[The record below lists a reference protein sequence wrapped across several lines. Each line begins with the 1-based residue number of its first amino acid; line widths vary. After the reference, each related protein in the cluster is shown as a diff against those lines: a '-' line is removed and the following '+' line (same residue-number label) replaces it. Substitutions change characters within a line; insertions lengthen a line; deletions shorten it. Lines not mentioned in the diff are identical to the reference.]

1 MITTRTLAARK
12 SSGDKITMLTAYDAT
27 FAYWL
32 SEAGVDIILI
42 GDSLG
47 MTIQGHSSTVP
58 VTVADIAY
66 HTQAVAR
73 SATHPLLLAD
83 LPFMASAT
91 MEKALQATQTLMQA
105 GANMVKLEG
114 GRALCSIITNIVSQG
129 VPVCGHLGLTPQS
142 VNLLGGYR
150 VQGRTDAA
158 AKTLQD
164 NAEALVD
171 AGISLLV
178 LECVP
183 APLAQSLA
191 QRLPI
196 PVIGIGAGANV
207 DGQVLVLQD
216 MLGLTPKAPRFSH
229 NFMTEAN
236 SIPEAI
242 SQYVMSV
249 QTGDFPSIE
258 HTYN

>member
-1 MITTRTLAARK
+1 MITTSTLAQRK
-12 SSGDKITMLTAYDAT
+12 AAGEKITMLTAYDAT
-27 FAYWL
+27 FAHWL

-47 MTIQGHSSTVP
+47 MTVQGHNSTVP
-58 VTVADIAY
+58 VTVNDIAY
-66 HTQAVAR
+66 HTQIVAR
-73 SATHPLLLAD
+73 GAKGPLLLAD
-83 LPFMASAT
+83 MPFMACAT
-91 MEKALQATQTLMQA
+91 LEKALNATQTLMQA

-114 GRALCSIITNIVSQG
+114 GKAMESTIRQIVNQG

-150 VQGRTDAA
+150 VQGRSEAA
-158 AKTLQD
+158 AKNLEE
-164 NAEALVD
+164 NAEALVE

-183 APLAQSLA
+183 AKLAQKLTEKLA
-191 QRLPI
+191 VPI
-196 PVIGIGAGANV
+196 IGIGAGGGV

-229 NFMTEAN
+229 NFLADCS
-236 SIPEAI
+236 SIQDAI
-242 SQYVMSV
+242 KAYVNAV
-249 QTGDFPSIE
+249 KAGAFPSAE
-258 HTYN
+258 HAFN